1 MHKHQII
8 TVGRDFDTIYLG
20 IKEFRPQ
27 LVHLLV
33 TKESK
38 LLCAPLL
45 SLLSDRV
52 KVSQDLVGPYDMD
65 GIVSVCER
73 ILAENPED
81 EFIFNLSEGTKIMA
95 LAAGKAAR
103 EHGCRAIYITQDGYL
118 IDTPDYVR
126 RPLRSA
132 ISNED
137 YLRLYGGC
145 VRTFEDVSEL
155 KSLDVNAAYYVKK

>member
-20 IKEFRPQ
+20 IKEIRPQ
-27 LVHLLV
+27 FVHLLV

-65 GIVSVCER
+65 GIVSV
-73 ILAENPED
+73 
-81 EFIFNLSEGTKIMA
+81 
-95 LAAGKAAR
+95 
-103 EHGCRAIYITQDGYL
+103 
-118 IDTPDYVR
+118 
-126 RPLRSA
+126 
-132 ISNED
+132 
-137 YLRLYGGC
+137 
-145 VRTFEDVSEL
+145 
-155 KSLDVNAAYYVKK
+155 